1 MWNRIE
7 CVAIYTE
14 DIEKSI
20 AFYEAVGLKKAWDT
34 YQDEDKKW
42 RLVGMGF
49 PEGNTELVLK
59 NNPDLTMME
68 AEIRVEDV
76 RAVYESLK
84 GHEEVKWIRT
94 PFPNALGG
102 HVAVLEAPDG
112 NVFVLVGG

>member
-20 AFYEAVGLKKAWDT
+20 AFYKMMGLKTAWDT

-42 RLVGMGF
+42 RLVGMSLQG
-49 PEGNTELVLK
+49 GNTELVLK
-59 NNPDLTMME
+59 NNPELDMME

-76 RAVYESLK
+76 RAFYDSLK
-84 GHEEVKWIRT
+84 DNEEVKWIRT

-102 HVAVLEAPDG
+102 YVAVMEAPDG

>member
-1 MWNRIE
+1 MWKKVE

-20 AFYEAVGLKKAWDT
+20 AFYETVGLKKAWDT
-34 YQDEDKKW
+34 FQDEDKKW
-42 RLVGMGF
+42 RLVGLGF

-59 NNPDLTMME
+59 NNPDLDMME

-76 RAVYESLK
+76 RALYDSLK
-84 GHEEVKWIRT
+84 DNAEVKWIRP

-102 HVAVLEAPDG
+102 HVAVMEAPDG
-112 NVFVLVGG
+112 NVFVLIGG